1 MSQYDTGSVTPSGT
15 NPSGTTGQD
24 KAHGAAD
31 QAKDKAQGVADQAKD
46 KAQGVAEQAKSAA
59 SDQVDSRS
67 TQLGDTV
74 GDKASEVRSL
84 GDSMHEQGNDTVA
97 KVVDQVATYTEQIAD
112 YLRNADGG
120 SLTSDLER
128 MARKQPWAVSL
139 GGLALGFAASRVI
152 RASSDR
158 RHEQDMD
165 GAGQSPSSTGTGYPE
180 TPSYLDLD
188 GPSAGRAGTT
198 PPLAR
203 PEDPLTAPLGGN
215 SVIDR

>member
-15 NPSGTTGQD
+15 NPSGTTGQ
-24 KAHGAAD
+24 
-31 QAKDKAQGVADQAKD
+31 AKEKAQGVADQAKD
-46 KAQGVAEQAKSAA
+46 KAQGAAEQAKSAA
-59 SDQVDSRS
+59 SEQVDTRS

-74 GDKASEVRSL
+74 GAKADEVRSL

-97 KVVDQVATYTEQIAD
+97 KVVDQVATYTEQLAD

-120 SLTSDLER
+120 SLTNDLER

-165 GAGQSPSSTGTGYPE
+165 GSSSRSSYSPPSSTGTGNPE
-180 TPSYLDLD
+180 SASYLDLD
-188 GPSAGRAGTT
+188 GPSAGRPGTT

-203 PEDPLTAPLGGN
+203 PEDPLSAPLGGT
-215 SVIDR
+215 SVVDR